1 MAHMERQRRIAMD
14 RRKNTKTFKNYS
26 ILILILII
34 MMVVNAGAATFT
46 STLPMEPDTPVFP
59 FGGEFTITLPAGFL
73 DIELKDN
80 EYFVYPPKTNSQ
92 ELQNELLAKG
102 ILALSPPC
110 GGKAVIGVTSVNMDS
125 FIQKKEGPEP
135 AAFEPIWGRE
145 NGLWLHSDIKNM
157 AFFYNNE
164 FFYSVLNEE

>member
-1 MAHMERQRRIAMD
+1 MD

-34 MMVVNAGAATFT
+34 MMVMNAGAATFT

-125 FIQKKEGPEP
+125 FIQKKKGQNQQLLNQYGDVKM
-135 AAFEPIWGRE
+135 AYGFIVISKIWHFSITM
-145 NGLWLHSDIKNM
+145 NSFIV
-157 AFFYNNE
+157 F
-164 FFYSVLNEE
+164 